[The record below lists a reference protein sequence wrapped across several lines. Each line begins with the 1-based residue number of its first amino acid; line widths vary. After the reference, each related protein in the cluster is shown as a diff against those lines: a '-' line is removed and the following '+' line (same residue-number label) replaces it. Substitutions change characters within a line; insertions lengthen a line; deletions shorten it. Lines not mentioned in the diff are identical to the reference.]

1 MNLVKNAL
9 KVSVLSVSL
18 IMSHAVLADEAK
30 GLEIAQERKARDEGH
45 LSVDDDLGWFQ
56 TRLRAGSYCNSNA
69 LAALVLVLPSF

>member
-30 GLEIAQERKARDEGH
+30 GLEIAQERKARDEGWGGI
-45 LSVDDDLGWFQ
+45 LL
-56 TRLRAGSYCNSNA
+56 LRCK
-69 LAALVLVLPSF
+69 